1 MREPVRFTLVSKGEE
16 RNEASMFRSRTDL
29 PARNVRRVLVS
40 ALSLP
45 LVLQRGFLT
54 LHRSRLSAV
63 AMRGCQV

>member
-1 MREPVRFTLVSKGEE
+1 
-16 RNEASMFRSRTDL
+16 MFRDLFRIRANL

-63 AMRGCQV
+63 ATCGCR